1 VRVSSND
8 RGDERR
14 LTRPVPL
21 GQRDTVDPR
30 DESGGTRPTARAK
43 NGDTSGATRRPVAP
57 SASQRTE
64 TSNGTHHN
72 GETTVG
78 RDATQELPVARLAPP
93 PPIADAPLT
102 DAAPARSKPAR
113 TKPPKPARGTERA
126 TARGA
131 KIDPGLVDPSGPID
145 MPAVVEATP
154 PPHYAS
160 APTEPTSAAPPSA
173 LHHDSP
179 YVLPPG
185 PPPGPTLFDGDATGE
200 ASYPV
205 ADVAAMPL
213 GVNTRRAVSLS
224 HGGQRRRPRVRRVTR
239 VVRHV
244 DPWSVFKVALCFSF
258 VLYGVCLTAGVL
270 LWNVAYTTGTIDNV
284 ERFFESFGW
293 DTFTFKGGELFH
305 NAWIAGL
312 FAAIGLTGLIVL
324 GATLFNLI
332 TDLVGGI
339 RVTVLEEEVV
349 ERNPA
354 APSPLL
360 RRRVT
365 EFRRINDHLDGSAP
379 PPGP

>member
-1 VRVSSND
+1 MRVSSND

-21 GQRDTVDPR
+21 AKRETGDPR
-30 DESGGTRPTARAK
+30 DESSA
-43 NGDTSGATRRPVAP
+43 RRPVA
-57 SASQRTE
+57 RTKNGS
-64 TSNGTHHN
+64 SNGHRN
-72 GETTVG
+72 GDTVVE
-78 RDATQELPVARLAPP
+78 RDATQELPVAPLAPP
-93 PPIADAPLT
+93 PPSIAEAPLT
-102 DAAPARSKPAR
+102 DAVPATRTRSKPAR
-113 TKPPKPARGTERA
+113 TKPPKPSRGTERS
-126 TARGA
+126 TARA
-131 KIDPGLVDPSGPID
+131 PKIDPGLVDPSGPID
-145 MPAVVEATP
+145 VPAVVEATP
-154 PPHYAS
+154 PPHYGSALVEPVTTQ
-160 APTEPTSAAPPSA
+160 APTA

-179 YVLPPG
+179 YVSPPG

-200 ASYPV
+200 AHYPV
-205 ADVAAMPL
+205 VDLAAVPL
-213 GVNTRRAVSLS
+213 GTSARRAVSLS
-224 HGGQRRRPRVRRVTR
+224 HGGRRRRPRVRRVTR

-293 DTFTFKGGELFH
+293 DTFKFKGGELFH

-312 FAAIGLTGLIVL
+312 FAAVGLTGLIVL

-365 EFRRINDHLDGSAP
+365 EFRRINDQLDGSAP

>member
-1 VRVSSND
+1 MSSND

-30 DESGGTRPTARAK
+30 DESGTKRPTSRAK
-43 NGDTSGATRRPVAP
+43 SGVTP
-57 SASQRTE
+57 SASRRTA

-72 GETTVG
+72 GEPAVA
-78 RDATQELPVARLAPP
+78 RDATQEVPVSPLAPP
-93 PPIADAPLT
+93 SPIADAAPV
-102 DAAPARSKPAR
+102 APARSKPAR
-113 TKPPKPARGTERA
+113 TKPPKPVRGAERA
-126 TARGA
+126 MARA
-131 KIDPGLVDPSGPID
+131 PKIDPGLVDPSSPID
-145 MPAVVEATP
+145 APAVVEATP
-154 PPHYAS
+154 PPHYRS
-160 APTEPTSAAPPSA
+160 APTEPVIAAPPMA
-173 LHHDSP
+173 LHQASP
-179 YVLPPG
+179 SGLPSG
-185 PPPGPTLFDGDATGE
+185 LPGPTLFDGDATGE

-205 ADVAAMPL
+205 ADVAAIPL
-213 GVNTRRAVSLS
+213 GANIRRAVSFS
-224 HGGQRRRPRVRRVTR
+224 HGGRRRRPRVRRVTR

-293 DTFTFKGGELFH
+293 DTFKFKGGELFH

-312 FAAIGLTGLIVL
+312 FAAVGLTGLIVL

-365 EFRRINDHLDGSAP
+365 EFRRINDQLDGSAP
-379 PPGP
+379 PPGL